1 MGPKAAKSDV
11 PRGESLNVVNHNKKH
26 HLLAYWLPLG
36 AYCVAIFIQSSGPAP
51 VALPGWDFG
60 DKLLHL
66 AGYAVLGALCVRAL
80 GTLRLR
86 RNLPLLAALSILFS
100 LLYGVSDEIHQYFV
114 PSRQADVLDV
124 LFDGLGG
131 ALGVWGYLFL
141 EKRLL
146 RTPTEFPD

>member
-1 MGPKAAKSDV
+1 VGASKGEPLKVAK
-11 PRGESLNVVNHNKKH
+11 NVKKSH
-26 HLLAYWLPLG
+26 VLAYWLPLL
-36 AYCVAIFIQSSGPAP
+36 AYCAAIFIQSSRPAP
-51 VALPGWDFG
+51 VELPGWYAG

-66 AGYAVLGALCVRAL
+66 AGYAVMGALSVRAF

-86 RNLPLLAALSILFS
+86 QNPVLLVMVSILFS
-100 LLYGVSDEIHQYFV
+100 FLYGISDEIHQYFV
-114 PSRQADVLDV
+114 PSRQADVLDA

-146 RTPTEFPD
+146 HAAGRIPGLTK